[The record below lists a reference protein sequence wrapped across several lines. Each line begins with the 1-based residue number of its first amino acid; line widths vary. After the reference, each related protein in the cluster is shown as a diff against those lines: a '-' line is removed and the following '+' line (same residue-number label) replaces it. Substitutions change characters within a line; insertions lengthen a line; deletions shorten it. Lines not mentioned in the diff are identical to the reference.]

1 MKFSQCSYG
10 ETQNAVSICIH
21 FQTSQLPDELL
32 FILHSTHSET
42 VWLIFLCWRSWR
54 RKHKNDWSQSQY
66 MVNLKKKI
74 GLPYSKFNMWISFKE
89 SLKEQTEKA
98 LDWKEKLICEELY
111 MTETQTLEFVFLEFD
126 ATRTSLF
133 FKLIIIE
140 NILTRDK
147 TTQLTR

>member
-1 MKFSQCSYG
+1 
-10 ETQNAVSICIH
+10 
-21 FQTSQLPDELL
+21 
-32 FILHSTHSET
+32 
-42 VWLIFLCWRSWR
+42 
-54 RKHKNDWSQSQY
+54 
-66 MVNLKKKI
+66 MVNLKKKT

-89 SLKEQTEKA
+89 SLKEQAEKA
-98 LDWKEKLICEELY
+98 LDWKEQLICEELY
-111 MTETQTLEFVFLEFD
+111 ETETQTLEFVFLEFD